1 MIEVS
6 ERIVTIF
13 GGSRCSESDAEYEQA
28 RKVGELLAKSGFT
41 ICTGGYLGVMEA
53 ASRGA
58 RENGGRVLGIVM
70 NQFKAEPNRYLTDKV
85 ATPHFY
91 ERLQRLI
98 TRSVGFVAIRGGM
111 GTVTEL
117 SLVWNKIQTKVIG
130 PRPLVL
136 LGDCWPPV
144 VKQWQESL
152 AVSDS
157 DLAVLD
163 FAQTPEQ
170 AVGII
175 KAKSHWFATQ
185 VISFIVKVG
194 MVAGV
199 GLEPTKP
206 SPYQRTLSDTLI
218 RASDF
223 APPTDRG

>member
-1 MIEVS
+1 MTETP

-13 GGSRCSESDAEYEQA
+13 GGSKCVESDPEYDQA
-28 RKVGELLAKSGFT
+28 KRVGELLARSGFT

-58 RENGGRVLGIVM
+58 REAGGRVLGIVM
-70 NQFKAEPNRYLTDKV
+70 NQFKHEPNRFLTDKV

-117 SLVWNKIQTKVIG
+117 SLVWNKIQTKVID

-144 VKQWQESL
+144 VEQWRRFL
-152 AVSDS
+152 AVSENDVR
-157 DLAVLD
+157 ALD
-163 FAQTPEQ
+163 FANTAEQ
-170 AVGII
+170 AVEII
-175 KAKSHWFATQ
+175 KTKSQ
-185 VISFIVKVG
+185 GVVI
-194 MVAGV
+194 
-199 GLEPTKP
+199 
-206 SPYQRTLSDTLI
+206 
-218 RASDF
+218 
-223 APPTDRG
+223 